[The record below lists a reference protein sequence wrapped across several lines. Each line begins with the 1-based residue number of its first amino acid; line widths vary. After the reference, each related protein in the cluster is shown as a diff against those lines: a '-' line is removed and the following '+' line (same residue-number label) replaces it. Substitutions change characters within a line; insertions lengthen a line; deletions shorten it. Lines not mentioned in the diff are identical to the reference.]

1 MSISVSQSLLY
12 SGLTKNMQFV
22 VHLSLPLLGAHI
34 ATRVPAHR
42 RGGDSEIGAFPWDP
56 NRRRCLQVVSGRS
69 APNVAD
75 RYMQKPEGVA
85 DQSLS
90 LSLFPEFY
98 SFDRMLQE
106 TRSIQRLFSS
116 LFNNKNMNFMKKK
129 KTLSLSLTAHY
140 SGRQLQFFHVDTR
153 FLCLGRLRIIALSL
167 LQSNK
172 SIQIKSEPL
181 IASSLRT
188 RMNDVRHQ
196 GILGF
201 DHQRCAVT
209 AEADSP
215 RSTAESP

>member
-1 MSISVSQSLLY
+1 MQGNWESNSASCWLHSWTLTNLSISVSQSLLY

-90 LSLFPEFY
+90 LSL
-98 SFDRMLQE
+98 SFQNFILLTECCRK
-106 TRSIQRLFSS
+106 RGPFSG
-116 LFNNKNMNFMKKK
+116 F
-129 KTLSLSLTAHY
+129 
-140 SGRQLQFFHVDTR
+140 
-153 FLCLGRLRIIALSL
+153 SL
-167 LQSNK
+167 LY
-172 SIQIKSEPL
+172 SITKIWILWRKKNTFPFTDRALFRPSITVLPRWHK
-181 IASSLRT
+181 ICVPRT
-188 RMNDVRHQ
+188 
-196 GILGF
+196 F
-201 DHQRCAVT
+201 ADHRTVLAAV
-209 AEADSP
+209 
-215 RSTAESP
+215 

>member
-1 MSISVSQSLLY
+1 
-12 SGLTKNMQFV
+12 
-22 VHLSLPLLGAHI
+22 
-34 ATRVPAHR
+34 
-42 RGGDSEIGAFPWDP
+42 
-56 NRRRCLQVVSGRS
+56 
-69 APNVAD
+69 
-75 RYMQKPEGVA
+75 
-85 DQSLS
+85 
-90 LSLFPEFY
+90 
-98 SFDRMLQE
+98 MLQE

-215 RSTAESP
+215 RSTAESPWKRRRNTGQRVESAPKLKQKKTPTQVTKSIPADQPSASVHSNIFFSHIRADDRERQQQLRHSFSSWCVPNVLNVFPLSWTLFESS